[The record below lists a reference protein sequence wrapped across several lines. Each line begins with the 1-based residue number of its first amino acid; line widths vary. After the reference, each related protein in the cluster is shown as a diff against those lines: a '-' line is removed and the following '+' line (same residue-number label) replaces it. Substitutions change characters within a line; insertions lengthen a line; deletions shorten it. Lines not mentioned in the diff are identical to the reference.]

1 MPLDRLHFLQVETVW
16 CDAKHRESSVKENK
30 RRKGRIT
37 CYVWLHWNTQWGIM
51 LLSGLNSNNVEYRNI
66 EARSTDPTIL
76 LQMLSQ
82 TVLSYFLLLFLYT
95 RIFIQREYFFL
106 NNLILEIWNICKRKE
121 LKIVKK
127 ESRHQESSKTRAELH
142 WKNLS
147 IHASESSFIS
157 SPKKAMSVMASMH
170 SPGNAKNRSERFFC
184 PSFFPSFLPSFLPSF
199 FPLKIQFS
207 LQMQGLVRILIRILI
222 FSSWNQESR
231 VIKLI

>member
-1 MPLDRLHFLQVETVW
+1 METVW

-95 RIFIQREYFFL
+95 RIFIQREYFFWITWFWKYGIFAKER
-106 NNLILEIWNICKRKE
+106 NRK
-121 LKIVKK
+121 L
-127 ESRHQESSKTRAELH
+127 SK
-142 WKNLS
+142 
-147 IHASESSFIS
+147 
-157 SPKKAMSVMASMH
+157 KKAGIKRVQRQEQNCTEKISLFMHPNLLSSVVQ
-170 SPGNAKNRSERFFC
+170 RSQC
-184 PSFFPSFLPSFLPSF
+184 LLWPVCTVLGMPKTDQKDSSVLPSFLASFLPSF